1 VCRFD
6 TFFYPKTNKKIN
18 PNILHLSI
26 TCMFR
31 PLTSSLT
38 SHLLRKALLA
48 FLTILLF
55 FNSHALGSQE
65 NRHKTVLIVYSLG
78 HMYPVMANWDR
89 NIWFVFRNQQ
99 DINIKVNTENLD
111 LSLYHD
117 SDYIRRTVDIFRY
130 RYLESKPDLIIAV
143 FEPAFDFVLKYGQE
157 LFPDVPII
165 FGGIERLS
173 FENPDLYPNI
183 TGVFQDGT
191 AYGKTLDLALNLHP
205 GTRHIVVIG
214 GAGLIEQSWL
224 ESARKAFQRYVDR
237 LQFTYMVGLSIDEIQ
252 NRLKKILTN
261 TVVLSFPIT
270 QDSSGKSIIYR
281 DALTQISKASSVP
294 VYSFYQGA
302 FGKGIVGGYI
312 KNFSVQAK
320 TTAEM
325 GLRVLKGIPI
335 QEIPAIQKKDLEYMF
350 DWRQLKRW
358 SISENRLPPGSI
370 VKFKELT
377 TWDRY
382 KGQIIGA
389 LILILFQT
397 LIIFYLL
404 YQRRIRLRAQEQV
417 LQAELKYR
425 TVADYTFD
433 WEYWQ
438 SPDGSLRY
446 VSPSCERVCGYT
458 TQDFIRNPSLL
469 QDIIVTKDK
478 AVWDEHRCI
487 NKKEMQSEEIQFRIQ
502 RPNGEIRWI
511 EHACQPVFDQK
522 GKKRGV
528 RASNR
533 DITRR
538 KQSEESLK
546 AISEEAGLLAG
557 KLLNA
562 QELERARVARELHDD
577 ITQRLA
583 VMNIEV
589 DNLEMQHQS
598 LAEPLKEKLQQ
609 LGIDLGEL
617 SSDIHM
623 ISRQLHPSIL
633 YELGLIKA
641 IETECNNYTRLRR
654 ISPTLDLDNTI
665 KDVPKEIALCIYR
678 ILQEGLRNIGKHA
691 MASDIQVRLCM
702 RKNTICLFLKDNGI
716 GFDSASAKERAG
728 IGLASMVE
736 RARLVNGDLSIES
749 GTEIGTTIKLKIPI
763 PLPPRY
769 N

>member
-1 VCRFD
+1 
-6 TFFYPKTNKKIN
+6 
-18 PNILHLSI
+18 
-26 TCMFR
+26 MFR

-143 FEPAFDFVLKYGQE
+143 FEPAFDFVLKYRQE

>member
-1 VCRFD
+1 
-6 TFFYPKTNKKIN
+6 
-18 PNILHLSI
+18 
-26 TCMFR
+26 MFR

-205 GTRHIVVIG
+205 DTRHIVVIG

-252 NRLKKILTN
+252 NRLRKILTN

-691 MASDIQVRLCM
+691 RASDIQVRLYM
-702 RKNTICLFLKDNGI
+702 RKNTICLFIKDNGI

>member
-1 VCRFD
+1 
-6 TFFYPKTNKKIN
+6 
-18 PNILHLSI
+18 
-26 TCMFR
+26 MFR

-99 DINIKVNTENLD
+99 DLNIKVNTENLD

-143 FEPAFDFVLKYGQE
+143 FEPAFDFVLKYRQE

>member
-1 VCRFD
+1 
-6 TFFYPKTNKKIN
+6 
-18 PNILHLSI
+18 
-26 TCMFR
+26 MFR

-38 SHLLRKALLA
+38 SHLLKKALLA

-143 FEPAFDFVLKYGQE
+143 FEPAFDFVLKYRQE

>member
-1 VCRFD
+1 
-6 TFFYPKTNKKIN
+6 
-18 PNILHLSI
+18 
-26 TCMFR
+26 MFR

-55 FNSHALGSQE
+55 LNSHALGSQE
-65 NRHKTVLIVYSLG
+65 NRLKTVLIVYSLG

-99 DINIKVNTENLD
+99 DLNIKVNTENLD

-143 FEPAFDFVLKYGQE
+143 FEPAFDFVLKYRQE

>member
-1 VCRFD
+1 
-6 TFFYPKTNKKIN
+6 
-18 PNILHLSI
+18 
-26 TCMFR
+26 MFR
-31 PLTSSLT
+31 LLTSPLTSM
-38 SHLLRKALLA
+38 HLLKKALLA
-48 FLTILLF
+48 LLTMLLF
-55 FNSHALGSQE
+55 LNSPALGSQE
-65 NRHKTVLIVYSLG
+65 NEHKTVLIVYSLG
-78 HMYPVMANWDR
+78 HMYPVMATWDR
-89 NIWFVFRNQQ
+89 NIWSVFRTQQ

-111 LSLYHD
+111 LSRHHD
-117 SDYIRRTVDIFRY
+117 SDYIRRTVDSFRY

-143 FEPAFDFVLKYGQE
+143 FEPAFDFVLKYRQE
-157 LFPDVPII
+157 LFPDVPIV

-173 FENPDLYPNI
+173 FENPDLDPNI

-205 GTRHIVVIG
+205 DTRHIVVIG

-270 QDSSGKSIIYR
+270 EDSSGKPIISR

-302 FGKGIVGGYI
+302 FGHGIVGGYI

-320 TTAEM
+320 TTAEI

-589 DNLEMQHQS
+589 DKLEMQHQS
-598 LAEPLKEKLQQ
+598 LTEPLKEKLRQ

-641 IETECNNYTRLRR
+641 IETECNNYTRLRG

-665 KDVPKEIALCIYR
+665 KDVPKEIALCLYR

-691 MASDIQVRLCM
+691 RASDIQVRLYM
-702 RKNTICLFLKDNGI
+702 KKNTICLFLKDNGI

-736 RARLVNGDLSIES
+736 RARLINGDLSIES
-749 GTEIGTTIKLKIPI
+749 GTEKGTTIKLNIPI
-763 PLPPRY
+763 LPRY

>member
-1 VCRFD
+1 
-6 TFFYPKTNKKIN
+6 
-18 PNILHLSI
+18 
-26 TCMFR
+26 MFR
-31 PLTSSLT
+31 LLTSSLT
-38 SHLLRKALLA
+38 SMHLLRKALLA

-55 FNSHALGSQE
+55 LNSHALGSQE

-78 HMYPVMANWDR
+78 HMYPVMATWDR
-89 NIWFVFRNQQ
+89 NIWSVFRTQQ

-117 SDYIRRTVDIFRY
+117 SDYIRRTVDSFRY

-143 FEPAFDFVLKYGQE
+143 FEPAFDFVLKYRQE
-157 LFPDVPII
+157 LFPDVPIV

-173 FENPDLYPNI
+173 FENPDLDPNI

-205 GTRHIVVIG
+205 DTRHIVVIG
-214 GAGLIEQSWL
+214 GAGFVEQSWL
-224 ESARKAFQRYVDR
+224 EPARKTFQRYVDR

-270 QDSSGKSIIYR
+270 EDSSGKPIISR
-281 DALTQISKASSVP
+281 DALTQISKASSAP

-302 FGKGIVGGYI
+302 FGHGIVGGYI

-320 TTAEM
+320 TTAEI

-335 QEIPAIQKKDLEYMF
+335 QEIPAIQKKDLDYMF

-358 SISENRLPPGSI
+358 SIPENRLPPGSI

-389 LILILFQT
+389 LIVILFQT

-425 TVADYTFD
+425 TVADHTFD

-438 SPDGSLRY
+438 NPDGSLQY
-446 VSPSCERVCGYT
+446 VSPSCERICGYT
-458 TQDFIRNPSLL
+458 AQDFMKNPSLL
-469 QDIIVTKDK
+469 QDIIVPEDK
-478 AVWDEHRCI
+478 TVWDEHRCS

-502 RPNGEIRWI
+502 KPDGEIRWI
-511 EHACQPVFDQK
+511 EHACQPVSDHK
-522 GKKRGV
+522 GNKRGV

-546 AISEEAGLLAG
+546 ASREEARLLAG

-589 DNLEMQHQS
+589 DKLEMQHQS
-598 LAEPLKEKLQQ
+598 LTEPLKEKLRQ

-633 YELGLIKA
+633 YDLGLIKA
-641 IETECNNYTRLRR
+641 IETECNNYTRLRG

-665 KDVPKEIALCIYR
+665 KDVPKEIALCLYR

-691 MASDIQVRLCM
+691 RASDIQVRLYM
-702 RKNTICLFLKDNGI
+702 KKNTICLFLKDNGI

-736 RARLVNGDLSIES
+736 RARLINGDLSIES
-749 GTEIGTTIKLKIPI
+749 GTEKGTTIKLNIPI
-763 PLPPRY
+763 LPRY

>member
-1 VCRFD
+1 
-6 TFFYPKTNKKIN
+6 
-18 PNILHLSI
+18 
-26 TCMFR
+26 
-31 PLTSSLT
+31 
-38 SHLLRKALLA
+38 
-48 FLTILLF
+48 
-55 FNSHALGSQE
+55 
-65 NRHKTVLIVYSLG
+65 
-78 HMYPVMANWDR
+78 
-89 NIWFVFRNQQ
+89 
-99 DINIKVNTENLD
+99 
-111 LSLYHD
+111 
-117 SDYIRRTVDIFRY
+117 
-130 RYLESKPDLIIAV
+130 
-143 FEPAFDFVLKYGQE
+143 
-157 LFPDVPII
+157 
-165 FGGIERLS
+165 
-173 FENPDLYPNI
+173 
-183 TGVFQDGT
+183 
-191 AYGKTLDLALNLHP
+191 
-205 GTRHIVVIG
+205 
-214 GAGLIEQSWL
+214 
-224 ESARKAFQRYVDR
+224 
-237 LQFTYMVGLSIDEIQ
+237 
-252 NRLKKILTN
+252 
-261 TVVLSFPIT
+261 
-270 QDSSGKSIIYR
+270 
-281 DALTQISKASSVP
+281 VP

>member
-1 VCRFD
+1 
-6 TFFYPKTNKKIN
+6 
-18 PNILHLSI
+18 
-26 TCMFR
+26 
-31 PLTSSLT
+31 
-38 SHLLRKALLA
+38 
-48 FLTILLF
+48 
-55 FNSHALGSQE
+55 
-65 NRHKTVLIVYSLG
+65 
-78 HMYPVMANWDR
+78 
-89 NIWFVFRNQQ
+89 
-99 DINIKVNTENLD
+99 
-111 LSLYHD
+111 
-117 SDYIRRTVDIFRY
+117 
-130 RYLESKPDLIIAV
+130 
-143 FEPAFDFVLKYGQE
+143 
-157 LFPDVPII
+157 
-165 FGGIERLS
+165 
-173 FENPDLYPNI
+173 

-191 AYGKTLDLALNLHP
+191 AYNKTLDLVLNLHP
-205 GTRHIVVIG
+205 DTRHIVVIG
-214 GAGLIEQSWL
+214 GTGLIEQSWL

-252 NRLKKILTN
+252 NRLRKILTN

-270 QDSSGKSIIYR
+270 QDSYGKSITYR

-438 SPDGSLRY
+438 NPDGSFQY

-583 VMNIEV
+583 AMNIEV

>member
-1 VCRFD
+1 
-6 TFFYPKTNKKIN
+6 
-18 PNILHLSI
+18 
-26 TCMFR
+26 MFR

-89 NIWFVFRNQQ
+89 NIWYVFRNQQ

-691 MASDIQVRLCM
+691 RASDIQVRLYM

>member
-1 VCRFD
+1 
-6 TFFYPKTNKKIN
+6 
-18 PNILHLSI
+18 
-26 TCMFR
+26 MFR

>member
-1 VCRFD
+1 
-6 TFFYPKTNKKIN
+6 
-18 PNILHLSI
+18 
-26 TCMFR
+26 MFR

-55 FNSHALGSQE
+55 LNSHALGSQE

-438 SPDGSLRY
+438 NPDGSLRY

>member
-1 VCRFD
+1 
-6 TFFYPKTNKKIN
+6 
-18 PNILHLSI
+18 
-26 TCMFR
+26 MFR

-89 NIWFVFRNQQ
+89 NIWYVFRNQQ

-205 GTRHIVVIG
+205 DTRHIVVIG

-252 NRLKKILTN
+252 NRLRKILTN

>member
-1 VCRFD
+1 M
-6 TFFYPKTNKKIN
+6 Y
-18 PNILHLSI
+18 
-26 TCMFR
+26 R
-31 PLTSSLT
+31 PLPSSLT
-38 SHLLRKALLA
+38 SMNLLRKALLA
-48 FLTILLF
+48 FLTIPLF
-55 FNSHALGSQE
+55 LNSPALGSQE

-78 HMYPVMANWDR
+78 HMYPVMATWDR
-89 NIWFVFRNQQ
+89 NIWSVFRTQQ

-117 SDYIRRTVDIFRY
+117 SDYIRRTVDSFRY

-143 FEPAFDFVLKYGQE
+143 FEPAFDFVIKYRQE
-157 LFPDVPII
+157 LFPDVPIV

-173 FENPDLYPNI
+173 FENPDLDPNI

-205 GTRHIVVIG
+205 DTRHIVVLS
-214 GAGLIEQSWL
+214 GAGFIEQSWL
-224 ESARKAFQRYVDR
+224 EAARKTFQRYVDR

-252 NRLKKILTN
+252 NRFKKIPTN

-270 QDSSGKSIIYR
+270 EDSSGKPIINR

-294 VYSFYQGA
+294 VYSFYQGV
-302 FGKGIVGGYI
+302 FGNGIVGGYI

-335 QEIPAIQKKDLEYMF
+335 QEIPAIQKKDLDYMF

-358 SISENRLPPGSI
+358 SIPENRLPPGSI

-382 KGQIIGA
+382 RGRIIAIFA
-389 LILILFQT
+389 LIVFQT
-397 LIIFYLL
+397 LIISYLL
-404 YQRRIRLRAQEQV
+404 YQHRIRRRTEQNL
-417 LQAELKYR
+417 LQAEQKYR
-425 TVADYTFD
+425 TVANFTFD
-433 WEYWQ
+433 LEYWQ
-438 SPDGSLRY
+438 NPDGSLQY
-446 VSPSCERVCGYT
+446 VSPSCERICGYT
-458 TQDFIRNPSLL
+458 AQDFMKNPSLL
-469 QDIIVTKDK
+469 QDIIVPEDK
-478 AVWDEHRCI
+478 TVWDEHRCSI
-487 NKKEMQSEEIQFRIQ
+487 KKEMQSKEIQFRIQ
-502 RPNGEIRWI
+502 KQNGEIRWV

-522 GKKRGV
+522 GNKRGV

-546 AISEEAGLLAG
+546 ASREEAGLLAG

-589 DNLEMQHQS
+589 DKLEMQHQS
-598 LAEPLKEKLQQ
+598 LTEPLKEKLRQ

-633 YELGLIKA
+633 YDLGLIKA
-641 IETECNNYTRLRR
+641 IETECNNYTRLRG

-665 KDVPKEIALCIYR
+665 KDVPKEIALCLYR

-691 MASDIQVRLCM
+691 RASDIQVRLYM
-702 RKNTICLFLKDNGI
+702 KKNTICLFLKDNGI

-736 RARLVNGDLSIES
+736 RARLINGDLSIES
-749 GTEIGTTIKLKIPI
+749 GTEKGTTIKLNIPI
-763 PLPPRY
+763 PPRY

>member
-1 VCRFD
+1 
-6 TFFYPKTNKKIN
+6 
-18 PNILHLSI
+18 
-26 TCMFR
+26 MFR

-55 FNSHALGSQE
+55 LNSHALGSQE

-205 GTRHIVVIG
+205 DTRHIVVIG

-261 TVVLSFPIT
+261 TVVLAFPIT

-397 LIIFYLL
+397 LIIFYLM

-438 SPDGSLRY
+438 SPDGSFQY

-469 QDIIVTKDK
+469 QDIIVTEDK
-478 AVWDEHRCI
+478 AVWNEHRCI

-538 KQSEESLK
+538 KQSEESIK

-702 RKNTICLFLKDNGI
+702 RKNTICLFIKDNGI